1 MRTITILVV
10 EDEAS
15 HAAAL
20 RRIRELW
27 RAEDGTDGAA
37 EREALITLVC
47 AYEEASDPWPDLTP
61 AEIVKDVMESNG
73 LTQKDLAPIFGSQGR
88 VSEFL
93 SGKRP
98 LGRDQAVRLNRAYNI
113 PLSLLLG
120 VEPSR

>member
-1 MRTITILVV
+1 MRTITIPVV

-15 HAAAL
+15 LAAAL
-20 RRIRELW
+20 VRIRELW
-27 RAEDGTDGAA
+27 LAEDGTDADA
-37 EREALITLVC
+37 EKEALITLVR
-47 AYEEASDPWPDLTP
+47 AYEEATDPWPDLSP
-61 AEIVKDVMESNG
+61 AEIVKDVMEDRG

-98 LGRDQAVRLNRAYNI
+98 LGKEQAVRLNRAYNV

-120 VEPSR
+120 VDGA

>member
-1 MRTITILVV
+1 MRTITIPVV

-15 HAAAL
+15 YAVAL
-20 RRIRELW
+20 ARIRELW
-27 RAEDGTDGAA
+27 LAEDGTDADA
-37 EREALITLVC
+37 EKETLITLVR
-47 AYEEASDPWPDLTP
+47 AYEEAMDPWPDLPP
-61 AEIVKDVMESNG
+61 AEIVKDVMEERG

-98 LGRDQAVRLNRAYNI
+98 LGKEQAVRLNRAYHL

-120 VEPSR
+120 VGEP